1 MAKKE
6 KGQDQTTAR
15 KDKKYVDNEGG
26 VRNTVWQEYPAQ
38 EQRITDTL
46 ELNYM
51 PYAMSVIVSRAI
63 PEIDGFK
70 PSHRKLLYT
79 MYKMGL
85 LSGAKTKSAN
95 VVGQTMKLNPHG
107 DMAIYET
114 MVRLTR
120 GNGSLLHPYV
130 DSKGNFGRQYSR
142 DMQFAASRYTEVKL
156 DKLCEEV
163 FRGLDKNAVDFMD
176 NYDGTTKEPMLLPAS
191 FPSILVNSN
200 QGIAV
205 GMASNICSFN
215 ISEVCQATIA
225 YMKDPTCN
233 LLEIMPAP
241 DFSGGGIILYD
252 MNEMSQVYET
262 GRGPVKIRAKYH
274 VDKKNNLIEIYE
286 IPYTTTAEGII
297 EEITELVRSGK
308 IKDINDVRD
317 ETDLNGLMV
326 TIECKRGVDPDAL
339 MTKLFRFTKLQ
350 DTFSCNFN
358 ILINGMPRVL
368 GVRSI
373 IAEWLVWRRVC
384 QKREVSYD
392 LDKKLD
398 RLHLL
403 DGLAK
408 ILLDIDRVIAIIR
421 NTELETDVVPNLMEN
436 FDLDALQA
444 EYVAEIKLRNINRQ
458 YILNRT
464 ADRENLIKDVAD
476 LNDILRKPHRIDLLI
491 QKALENV
498 AKKYGQPRRSEI
510 MHIDEV
516 EHLSL
521 DQMIEDYK
529 LKLFMTEHG
538 YIKKIPLTSLRSAGE
553 LKTKE
558 EDRILIELEGKN
570 KSDVV
575 FFSDRANVY
584 KMKVHELTDTK
595 PSELGGYLPNI
606 LSMEEGE
613 RILFMHM
620 TEDYLGDMLFAFE
633 NGKIARV
640 SMKSYETKTNRKK
653 LINAYCA
660 ASPVCS
666 IMYIDHD
673 EDFAAFSN
681 LRKAITFSSTLV
693 PVKTTR
699 ASQGVQLLVSKK
711 GSVMTSVVRLEDA
724 GFSDPEY
731 YRIRRIPAIGYYLKE
746 ETIVNRQLT
755 LGEV

>member
-241 DFSGGGIILYD
+241 DFSGGGIIIYD